1 MFGLSGL
8 ANHLRDRS
16 FEGSLL
22 TDFADMI
29 GALLAVTAERA
40 ILSPRRAYSFPAR
53 RRGEIPVSRRR
64 HRARDAACSD
74 ARFAICADCESQSPP
89 RPRRRLRAIRGCLV
103 REAEQYPR

>member
-53 RRGEIPVSRRR
+53 RRGEILVSRRR
-64 HRARDAACSD
+64 IERAMPRAGTLVSL
-74 ARFAICADCESQSPP
+74 FAPVANRNRHPDHAGDCEQFEDAWLGKLNSAA
-89 RPRRRLRAIRGCLV
+89 R
-103 REAEQYPR
+103 